1 MIIKILNY
9 KLLIFIIAIP
19 VIFYAI
25 ANWEFL
31 KYTLTYQFHET
42 IDISKRG
49 IVFDKNIS
57 INKTGLYEVNFI
69 YSQELLEQIKEKEIS
84 EKTRP
89 SRENVEEFAKWLCS
103 SSSITKIAGLY
114 KDDKMSDLSLN
125 ERQNT
130 KNICSGSKIV
140 LKISITPL
148 HKNINQWKYFKGN
161 DKDIYIQ
168 NARTLND
175 TNFHI
180 TSDLS
185 KYGNFKIST
194 APNGAIANYKRI
206 ATVELNN
213 GNFNIKIESLNY
225 IPEVKNI
232 LTYFELEEIP
242 KDSPISI
249 K

>member
-9 KLLIFIIAIP
+9 KLLIFTIAVP
-19 VIFYAI
+19 VIFYTI

-31 KYTLTYQFHET
+31 KYTPIYQLHET
-42 IDISKRG
+42 IDISKKG
-49 IVFDKNIS
+49 IAFDKNIS
-57 INKTGLYEVNFI
+57 INKTGLYEINFI
-69 YSQELLEQIKEKEIS
+69 YSQELLEQIKEKEMS

-89 SRENVEEFAKWLCS
+89 SRENIEEFAKWLCS

-114 KDDKMSDLSLN
+114 KDDKMSDLS
-125 ERQNT
+125 RQDT

-148 HKNINQWKYFKGN
+148 HENINQWKYFKGN
-161 DKDIYIQ
+161 DKDVYIQ

-194 APNGAIANYKRI
+194 APNGAIASYKRM
-206 ATVELNN
+206 ATMELNN

-225 IPEVKNI
+225 VPEVKNI

-242 KDSPISI
+242 KGRPISI